1 MVASATSSLNF
12 GVEPLQFHA
21 GVFDAELP
29 VDAALLGM
37 GSEASQQAPKSATP
51 ILSLE
56 VALACDRCNAHKG
69 ANLTGIDPDT
79 GSIVPLFNPR
89 VHVWEDHF
97 VLSGVTI
104 VGLTAMGC

>member
-1 MVASATSSLNF
+1 MMSGRRQRITGRCGLCDRHRIHSLMMLHNTRIGHLFIYSSLVGEASAPSSLNF

-56 VALACDRCNAHKG
+56 VALVS
-69 ANLTGIDPDT
+69 P
-79 GSIVPLFNPR
+79 PR
-89 VHVWEDHF
+89 
-97 VLSGVTI
+97 
-104 VGLTAMGC
+104 